1 MPNQKK
7 KNGELENLSQRLSNV
22 RARETKS
29 VPEKKM
35 FSSANLGWRMILELV
50 IGMLFGFLLGLGL
63 DHVFGTRP
71 IFLIIMALLG
81 FAGGIRAMMRTAKE
95 LDK

>member
-1 MPNQKK
+1 MPKQ
-7 KNGELENLSQRLSNV
+7 KNGELEHLSQRLSNA
-22 RARETKS
+22 RARETKNS
-29 VPEKKM
+29 SESKA

-50 IGMLFGFLLGLGL
+50 IGMLFGVLLGFGL
-63 DHVFGTRP
+63 DYVFGTRP
-71 IFLIIMALLG
+71 IFLIIMALFG

>member
-7 KNGELENLSQRLSNV
+7 NNGELEKLSQRLSNV

-29 VPEKKM
+29 SPEKKV

-50 IGMLFGFLLGLGL
+50 IGMLFGVTLGLGL

-71 IFLIIMALLG
+71 VFLIFMSLFG

>member
-1 MPNQKK
+1 MPSQKK
-7 KNGELENLSQRLSNV
+7 NNGELESLSQRLSNV
-22 RARETKS
+22 RARETS
-29 VPEKKM
+29 DPPENKV

-50 IGMLFGFLLGLGL
+50 IGMLGGVLLGFGL

-71 IFLIIMALLG
+71 IFLIIMALFG

>member
-1 MPNQKK
+1 MPSQKK
-7 KNGELENLSQRLSNV
+7 NNGELESLSQRLSNV
-22 RARETKS
+22 RARETNDP
-29 VPEKKM
+29 PENKV
-35 FSSANLGWRMILELV
+35 FNSANLGWRMILELV
-50 IGMLFGFLLGLGL
+50 IGMLGGVLLGFGL

-71 IFLIIMALLG
+71 IFLIIMALFG

>member
-29 VPEKKM
+29 VPEKKV

>member
-1 MPNQKK
+1 
-7 KNGELENLSQRLSNV
+7 
-22 RARETKS
+22 
-29 VPEKKM
+29 
-35 FSSANLGWRMILELV
+35 
-50 IGMLFGFLLGLGL
+50 MLFGFLLGLGL

>member
-7 KNGELENLSQRLSNV
+7 KNGELENLSQRLSNA

-29 VPEKKM
+29 APEKKV

-81 FAGGIRAMMRTAKE
+81 FAGGIRAMLRTAKE

>member
-7 KNGELENLSQRLSNV
+7 KNGELENLSQRLSTV

-29 VPEKKM
+29 APENKV